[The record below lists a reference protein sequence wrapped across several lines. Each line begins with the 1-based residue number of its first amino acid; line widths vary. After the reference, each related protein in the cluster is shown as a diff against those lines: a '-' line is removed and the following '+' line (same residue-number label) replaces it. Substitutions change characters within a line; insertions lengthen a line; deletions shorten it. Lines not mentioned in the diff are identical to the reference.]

1 MGENDGTEIRLR
13 FPTLEL
19 YSALHGGA
27 LSLGGRPLSASEWE
41 DALFI
46 FESSINYD
54 KVRIVSAVV
63 ANAPTTLG
71 NTIRIGMDGKITRK
85 TLIHE
90 LGHIWQYQTKGTSYI
105 SNSLC
110 AQVSATIS
118 AGTRNAAYEIS
129 EDELKRTTSIHQL
142 SAEKQAV
149 IIETFYADPS
159 VRSNA
164 KYQKFIGEVRAARP
178 LPEAIIQ
185 EEAAFGPGLGRNI
198 FDSPTYTGQ
207 DVAGTVPIIRL
218 EFDLF

>member
-1 MGENDGTEIRLR
+1 MGENDGNKTRLR

-27 LSLGGRPLSASEWE
+27 LSFGGRPLSASEWA

-46 FESSINYD
+46 FGSSINYD
-54 KVRIVSAVV
+54 KVRIVTAIV

-110 AQVSATIS
+110 AQVSASVS
-118 AGTRNAAYEIS
+118 AGTRNAAYVIS
-129 EDELKRTTSIHQL
+129 ADELKRTTSIHQL

-149 IIETFYADPS
+149 IIETYYADKS

-164 KYQKFIGEVRAARP
+164 KYKKFIEEVRAARP
-178 LPEAIIQ
+178 LPEKIIQ
-185 EEAAFGPGLGRNI
+185 EEAAFGPGLGRNV
-198 FDSPTYTGQ
+198 FNSPDHTGQ
-207 DVAGTVPIIRL
+207 NVTGTVPLIRL